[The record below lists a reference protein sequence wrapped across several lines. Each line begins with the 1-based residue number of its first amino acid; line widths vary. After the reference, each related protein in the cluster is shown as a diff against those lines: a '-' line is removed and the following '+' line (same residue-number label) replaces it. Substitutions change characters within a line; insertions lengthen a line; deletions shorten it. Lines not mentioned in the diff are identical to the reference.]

1 MLLLGALVSAC
12 CSLLLEPDL
21 DLSFFVQP
29 IRLATELFSVLS
41 TYACSR
47 CSDNSFAIF
56 VT

>member
-1 MLLLGALVSAC
+1 MVLLGALVSAC